1 VIKHTNQ
8 ARSVAA
14 LMYHAQRLARRRW
27 RQLVW
32 LSGDPQQCHTL
43 AQALWKAHP
52 WQAPLWVGDLEKAG
66 SESSSLSLSFSLPLS
81 HVLSPRKV
89 RTRLGAEHQLV
100 VLDANGTGL
109 DPEALGALSGTLAA
123 GGLLVL
129 ITPQC
134 WGETSDPDYAR
145 FADYPLRWTD
155 LSSHYLA
162 RLTRQLLASTQVV
175 HWVAGQMPLLP
186 LLPVAEAPDVHSS
199 DRDCLSADQAYTVKQ
214 LVGLKRRRPLVITA
228 DRGRGKSAALGI
240 ACARLL
246 ADKANLHKTS
256 PHKTR
261 RIVLTAPRLS
271 AVESVFERVAA
282 LCPDGRQVSAG
293 HFLLGQGSELV
304 FLPPD
309 VLTEQINAHQQGG
322 DGSYLMVD
330 EAAAIPAALLGQWLS
345 AFPRIA
351 FATTV
356 HGYEGSGRGF
366 ALRFRDTL
374 ERLAPQWKAQE
385 LKVPIRW
392 RAGDPLEA
400 LINQLLLL
408 KAPLPVAK
416 QESSAVMSKVIERAW
431 LGQQDAALEK
441 LFGLLVQSHYR
452 TSPNDLR
459 QLLDG
464 PGTSLRI
471 IEQENEPQA
480 VLVTREEGGFAPA
493 LAEQVARG
501 ERRPQGHLLAQSLA
515 THAGSREA
523 LTARWR
529 RVARIATHPERRR
542 QGLGKSLLDDD
553 IADAK
558 RQGIALYGAT
568 FGAEASLLTFWL
580 AQGFT
585 PVRLGVTRETATG
598 EFAVMVAKALNARGA
613 EVVADLNER
622 FQASLPGLLAFELN
636 ALPAAVVVLLLG
648 QLPSMALSAREQQD
662 INDVATAH
670 RDPALARPALQA
682 LARQASHTTLTL
694 KCQQAHQQLTAWAFQ
709 NVPLAKAQKE
719 TVSILRQAV
728 VALSE
733 QNRH

>member
-1 VIKHTNQ
+1 MVQHTSQ
-8 ARSVAA
+8 ARSVVA
-14 LMYHAQRLARRRW
+14 LTLHAKRLARRRW

-32 LSGDPQQCHTL
+32 LRGDAHQCRTL
-43 AQALWKAHP
+43 ALALWQARSWH
-52 WQAPLWVGDLEKAG
+52 APLWVGEQVWLDAQKSIDG
-66 SESSSLSLSFSLPLS
+66 GCLPPS
-81 HVLSPRKV
+81 AILSPRKAH
-89 RTRLGAEHQLV
+89 TRLGAEHQLV
-100 VLDANGTGL
+100 VLDASVTGL

-123 GGLLVL
+123 GGLMLL
-129 ITPQC
+129 ITPSD
-134 WGETSDPDYAR
+134 WGAKPDPDYAR
-145 FADYPLRWTD
+145 IADHPRHWSD
-155 LSSHYLA
+155 LSAHYLT
-162 RLTRQLLASTQVV
+162 RLARQLHTSSQVV
-175 HWVAGQMPLLP
+175 HWVAGQMPRLP
-186 LLPVAEAPDVHSS
+186 LLPVAKTTETYSG
-199 DRDCLSADQAYTVKQ
+199 DRDCLSADQANAVNE
-214 LVGLKRRRPLVITA
+214 LVSLKRRRPLVITA

-246 ADKANLHKTS
+246 TASPLHK
-256 PHKTR
+256 PR
-261 RIVLTAPRLS
+261 RIMITAPRLS
-271 AVESVFERVAA
+271 AVESVFERVVM
-282 LCPDGRQVSAG
+282 LCPDGRLGSAG
-293 HFLLGQGSELV
+293 HFVLAQGSELV

-309 VLTEQINAHQQGG
+309 LLTEQVSAQQQGG

-374 ERLAPQWKAQE
+374 ERLTPDWKALA
-385 LKVPIRW
+385 LKAPIRW
-392 RAGDPLEA
+392 HAGDPLEA

-408 KAPLPVAK
+408 KAPLPIAQQVGGEVATK
-416 QESSAVMSKVIERAW
+416 LIERAW
-431 LGQQDAALEK
+431 LGQQDAPLEK

-464 PGTSLRI
+464 PGTALRV
-471 IEQENEPQA
+471 IEQKNEPQA
-480 VLVTREEGGFAPA
+480 VLVTREEGGFDPV
-493 LAEQVARG
+493 LADQVARG

-515 THAGSREA
+515 THAGSRDA

-542 QGLGKSLLDDD
+542 QGLGKFLLEDD

-568 FGAEASLLTFWL
+568 FGAEASLLRFWL

-598 EFAVMVAKALNARGA
+598 EYAVMVAKALNAEGQA
-613 EVVADLNER
+613 VLKELNER
-622 FQASLPGLLAFELN
+622 FQAALIGLLAFELK
-636 ALPAAVVVLLLG
+636 ALPADVLVLLLG
-648 QLPSMALSAREQQD
+648 QLPSVALSPREQQD
-662 INDVATAH
+662 IEDVATAH

-682 LARQASHTTLTL
+682 LAHQASHRTLTHE
-694 KCQQAHQQLTAWAFQ
+694 CQQAQQLAAWAFQ
-709 NVPLAKAQKE
+709 NVPIASGHKEAVKA
-719 TVSILRQAV
+719 LRYAV
-728 VALSE
+728 ATLRDQV
-733 QNRH
+733 NH